1 MGQIFEF
8 RIVWGTIEN
17 RVHFGF
23 TFFARVKMLGIILG
37 SGVRFGSIL
46 YFSFL
51 SIFSFTSAAFSL
63 LLLSLLFY
71 FIF

>member
-46 YFSFL
+46 YF
-51 SIFSFTSAAFSL
+51 
-63 LLLSLLFY
+63 LF
-71 FIF
+71 FGFCRIIGISKLIDE